1 MLRPQYVSDAITVEH
16 NGLHVGQYG
25 PFQLRAAYQ
34 PIFGRSGSGLSLRA
48 LEGLVRPNIDGTQL
62 SPAELFMQVDP
73 EDRLF
78 VECMCRALHL
88 RNYTHA
94 TPADLDLYIN
104 VNPAI
109 YTSVEVIERE
119 FRFMFSILGKY
130 GVSPARLV
138 CELVEHE
145 ALDPGVLS
153 RLCAMFR
160 EHGARV
166 ALDDFGSGSSGM
178 DRYRSVR
185 PDVVKVDGP
194 LFRSM
199 SRTSGGRR
207 LLASMSA
214 TFLKD
219 GTSLLVEGVETAV
232 DLDIALE
239 VGADLVQ
246 GYGLGRPKVLPQCF
260 AAVPDLPPSV
270 DLPVRARA

>member
-1 MLRPQYVSDAITVEH
+1 MLRPRYVSDAITIEPG
-16 NGLHVGQYG
+16 GLHVGRYG
-25 PFQLRAAYQ
+25 PFELRAAYQ
-34 PIFGRSGSGLSLRA
+34 PIFRRSGTQLSLCA
-48 LEGLVRPNIDGTQL
+48 LEGLVRPNIAGAPL

-88 RNYTHA
+88 RNYVHA
-94 TPADLDLYIN
+94 TPGDLDLYIN

-109 YTSVEVIERE
+109 YASVEVIERE
-119 FRFMFSILGKY
+119 FRFMFSILPTY
-130 GVSPARLV
+130 GVSPSRLV
-138 CELVEHE
+138 CELVEHD
-145 ALDPGVLS
+145 ALDPAVLS
-153 RLCAMFR
+153 RLCDMFR
-160 EHGARV
+160 DNGARV

-207 LLASMSA
+207 LLASMSS
-214 TFLKD
+214 TFLRD
-219 GTSLLVEGVETAV
+219 GTSLLVEGIESAV

-239 VGADLVQ
+239 VGADLAQ
-246 GYGLGRPKVLPQCF
+246 GYGLGRPKVLPQHF
-260 AAVPDLPPSV
+260 AAVPDMPPSV
-270 DLPVRARA
+270 VGAVRVRA

>member
-1 MLRPQYVSDAITVEH
+1 MLRPQYVSDAITIEPG
-16 NGLHVGQYG
+16 GLHVGQYG
-25 PFQLRAAYQ
+25 PFELRAAYQ
-34 PIFGRSGSGLSLRA
+34 PIFGRAGSQLILCA
-48 LEGLVRPNIDGTQL
+48 LEGLVRPNLAGAAV

-88 RNYTHA
+88 RNYTQA
-94 TPADLDLYIN
+94 APGDLDLYIN
-104 VNPAI
+104 VNPAT
-109 YTSVEVIERE
+109 YASVEVIERE
-119 FRFMFSILGKY
+119 FRFMFSILATY

-138 CELVEHE
+138 CELVEHD
-145 ALDPGVLS
+145 ALDPAVLS

-160 EHGARV
+160 EQGARV

-178 DRYRSVR
+178 ERYRHVR

-207 LLASMSA
+207 LLASMSS
-214 TFLKD
+214 TFLRD
-219 GTSLLVEGVETAV
+219 GTRLLVEGIETAL

-260 AAVPDLPPSV
+260 SAVPELPPCAV
-270 DLPVRARA
+270 LPTRVRA